1 MFATASAFS
10 TQPLQHP
17 DPMYG
22 QRRKSRGRSPSVK
35 RLYEKRKM
43 EGRCAYFGCRNQPE
57 AGRVS
62 CLKHLESAAREVK
75 RIKDERKR
83 QGLCANC
90 GKRPGFWGIDCILCR
105 QLKTKHPLP
114 YGARRALR
122 MYREAEKKFEAECRE
137 AKARCAV
144 RKLLAR
150 GDITGPRARALELY
164 AGLDHG
170 AWRTYAHVG
179 KLMKISRERVRQLLY
194 PSKVILTEML
204 NGDVPWSPFTTRQP
218 ASPQE

>member
-1 MFATASAFS
+1 MS
-10 TQPLQHP
+10 TTVPILPTPPLQRA
-17 DPMYG
+17 DPICA

-35 RLYEKRKM
+35 RLYEKRKA
-43 EGRCAYFGCRNQPE
+43 EGLCIYFGCPRRRHP
-57 AGRVS
+57 GRVS
-62 CLKHLESAAREVK
+62 CLKHLQRSARDVK

-83 QGLCANC
+83 QGLCAHC
-90 GKRPGFWGIDCILCR
+90 GKRPGFWGIDCIVCR

-114 YGARRALR
+114 YGARRVLR

-204 NGDVPWSPFTTRQP
+204 
-218 ASPQE
+218 